1 MNAPGPASET
11 FQNALANIDDDL
23 DGSRHMPGGIY
34 TSSDVYAVE
43 RDQIFL
49 RSWLC
54 VGREEETPQPGD
66 FFASRIMGEP
76 FLVVRNE
83 AGAINAFANSC
94 RHRGVE
100 VARGR
105 GNAKQFS
112 CPYHAWSYGL
122 DGSLVGAPHME
133 ETTDFN
139 KADFPLITP
148 AQATWEGNVFVHI
161 GDKPEPFE
169 AAYAPVLTKFAPWH
183 IGELMPVHR
192 EMYEVKANWKLIV
205 QNYSECYH
213 CPIIHPALE
222 KLSHYRDTENDL
234 EEGPFLGGPM
244 RIGKEDGGLSRDVKR
259 TAPPLPGLKGENLQR
274 AYYYLLFP
282 TLLISLQ
289 PDFVL
294 MHHLQRVAPD
304 HTRIVCQWLYH
315 PDAINQDGFDAQAT
329 IDLWDEVN
337 RQDWRVSELTQQ
349 GVASRAYRPGP
360 YSALESM
367 PAAFDREYLKT
378 MA

>member
-1 MNAPGPASET
+1 MANPKPSPGET
-11 FQNALANIDDDL
+11 LEQHYFTDP
-23 DGSRHMPGGIY
+23 S
-34 TSSDVYAVE
+34 T
-43 RDQIFL
+43 F
-49 RSWLC
+49 
-54 VGREEETPQPGD
+54 EEETQKIFRDRWLFVERASTLKNVGD
-66 FFASRIMGEP
+66 YVSVDLEGEG
-76 FLVVRNE
+76 LLAVRDREE
-83 AGAINAFANSC
+83 AIRVFYNVC
-94 RHRGVE
+94 RHRGT
-100 VARGR
+100 RLCTDPS
-105 GNAKQFS
+105 GNCGKVIT

-133 ETTDFN
+133 ETIGFN
-139 KADFPLITP
+139 KGDFPLITP

-161 GDKPEPFE
+161 GKNPEPFE
-169 AAYAPVLTKFAPWH
+169 VAYAPVLTKFASWH
-183 IGELMPVHR
+183 VGELMPVHR
-192 EMYEVKANWKLIV
+192 EVYEVRANWKLIV

-244 RIGKEDGGLSRDVKR
+244 RIGQKDGGLSRDGKR
-259 TAPPLPGLKGENLQR
+259 TAPPLPRLKGENLQR

-315 PDAINQDGFDAQAT
+315 PDAISQDEFDAQTT

>member
-1 MNAPGPASET
+1 MANPKPSPGET
-11 FQNALANIDDDL
+11 LAQHYFTDP
-23 DGSRHMPGGIY
+23 S
-34 TSSDVYAVE
+34 T
-43 RDQIFL
+43 F
-49 RSWLC
+49 
-54 VGREEETPQPGD
+54 EEETQKIFRDRWLFVERASTLKNVGD
-66 FFASRIMGEP
+66 YVSVDLEGEG
-76 FLVVRNE
+76 LLAVRDREETIRVFYNV
-83 AGAINAFANSC
+83 C
-94 RHRGVE
+94 RHRGTRLCTE
-100 VARGR
+100 PR
-105 GNAKQFS
+105 GNCGKVIT

-122 DGSLVGAPHME
+122 DGPLVGAPHMD
-133 ETTDFN
+133 ETTGFN
-139 KADFPLITP
+139 KADFPLITL
-148 AQATWEGNVFVHI
+148 AQVTWEGNVFVHI

-169 AAYAPVLTKFAPWH
+169 VAYAPVLTKFAPWH
-183 IGELMPVHR
+183 VGELMPVHR
-192 EMYEVKANWKLIV
+192 EVYEVKANWKLIV

-244 RIGKEDGGLSRDVKR
+244 RIGQEDGGLSRDGKR

-294 MHHLQRVAPD
+294 MHHLQRVASD

-315 PDAINQDGFDAQAT
+315 PDAIKQDGFDAQTT
-329 IDLWDEVN
+329 IDLWNEVN

-378 MA
+378 MD